1 MDILINIVSRGTF
14 LDHTWE
20 FQRHENVYV
29 YMQNVSQGGTSPHSL
44 ANLWDG
50 KNIYTYTVSVPHE
63 YKCTQAHCF
72 MISVHIF
79 SSPEDISIL
88 ERVFVFPSVVQK
100 CASAHDTVKQHSKA
114 ATRVI
119 LLCLLCNK

>member
-20 FQRHENVYV
+20 FQRYENVYV

-44 ANLWDG
+44 ANCGMG
-50 KNIYTYTVSVPHE
+50 KTYNYTVSVPHE

-79 SSPEDISIL
+79 SSPEDKSIL

-119 LLCLLCNK
+119 LLCLLRNK